1 MVIIKKLERYKN
13 DNYAQ
18 VTQGGEGINWRE
30 MGSWILEWNVWEDPD
45 ETGDI

>member
-18 VTQGGEGINWRE
+18 VTQGGEERGELRFKNRVTGIR
-30 MGSWILEWNVWEDPD
+30 
-45 ETGDI
+45 